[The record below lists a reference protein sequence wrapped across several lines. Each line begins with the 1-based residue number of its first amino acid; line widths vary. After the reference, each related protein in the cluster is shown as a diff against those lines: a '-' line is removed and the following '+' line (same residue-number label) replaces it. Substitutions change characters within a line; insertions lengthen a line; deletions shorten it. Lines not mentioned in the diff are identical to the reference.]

1 MPTIATPQR
10 EAIEAIVGAEPARF
24 DLRERRIY
32 SHDTGVLP
40 AAFRRLAGPSLAD
53 GVAQPETED
62 QLVRLVRYVAAH
74 NIPLVPRGKG
84 TSGYGGAVP
93 AKGGL
98 VLDLTRMKGI
108 VWADTDDQSVT
119 VRAGAVWQELEEALA
134 AYGLALRLYPTSAP
148 ASTVGGWLAEGGAGI
163 GSHAYGWFADNVL
176 AARIV
181 TARGEIREV
190 AGAELASI
198 ADAEGTTG
206 IITEVTLAVR
216 RAAEM
221 TQTAVAFANAQQMVE
236 ALRGVVKAR
245 LPIWSIAFVNPTLAR
260 LKNAG
265 PPSSRTHQ
273 GHAEPSGPRLPED
286 RYVVVFAYRVQDAQV
301 VVEGLRAVAAQTGA
315 ERLPAAIARREWDE
329 RFKPMRL
336 KRLGPSLVPAEVVVP
351 LDSLANLLEE
361 LDRTINAPLAL
372 EGISVRGKEV
382 VLLGFIP
389 HDERRAG
396 FTFGYGFALSVIRA
410 AERVGG
416 RAYGVGRYFS
426 SRAETV
432 LGSHHA
438 QQIKLARERND
449 PPGILN
455 PGKLVFGTGRIGGV
469 IGMAARM
476 EPLVRGFANWLGRPA
491 PPLERKAAARGF
503 PADVAS
509 YAYACAQCGYCV
521 DTCTLYQ
528 GRGWESSSP
537 RGKWSFLKDVLEGR
551 DHFDQRMTDTF
562 LLCTTCEK
570 CDIVCQ
576 LDLPIEPTWGLLRG
590 SLVKDRGFGTFPPFE
605 IMASALKGQQNIWG
619 GLQSQRDAWATDE
632 IRSSIKQQAKIGYF
646 AGCTASF
653 VEQDIAQSTARLL
666 EAAGVEFTTLG
677 KDEMCCGIPMLVA
690 GKWDLFEA
698 ALRHNT
704 EAMRAKGVEEVV
716 TSCPA
721 CWLVWNTYYP
731 QWAEKLGLA
740 YEFKAR
746 HYSEVL
752 SEKLQSGEV
761 AFTHAPES
769 LAGPIAARGAA
780 KVTFHDSCHIGRAGG
795 VYEPPRDL
803 IRAVP
808 QVQLVEMAHAKEDAL
823 CCGSVLTRIG
833 EPHPTS
839 ETLGG
844 KRIAEAE
851 ASGADALLA
860 LCPCCQFQLRVS
872 ASEKGS
878 ELPVIDLARLSAE
891 ALGVHDLPDPNPEVL
906 SQWAMFEQFIA
917 LMTPDGMLSV
927 MDALTPR
934 LLEAMPLRMGGMLR
948 AVGKAP
954 DSIREPMFRVMTPLM
969 PVLFP
974 VLLPGMLPSVMP
986 HMIDLVESRIPMPDY
1001 LREQLP
1007 ELFPEVVAN
1016 VMPRLLPDVA
1026 PRYVP
1031 VLFDYLRRPSGVS
1044 AKYIGPPV

>member
-1 MPTIATPQR
+1 MPSIAAPQR
-10 EAIEAIVGAEPARF
+10 EAIEAIVGAERARF

-40 AAFRRLAGPSLAD
+40 AAFRRLAGPALAD
-53 GVAQPETED
+53 GVVQPETED
-62 QLVRLVRYVAAH
+62 QLAQLVRYAAARR
-74 NIPLVPRGKG
+74 IPLVPRGKG

-93 AKGGL
+93 ARGGL

-108 VWADTDDQSVT
+108 VWADTDDQTVT
-119 VRAGAVWQELEEALA
+119 VRAGTVWQDLEEALA

-148 ASTVGGWLAEGGAGI
+148 ASTVGGWLAQGGAGI
-163 GSHAYGWFADNVL
+163 GSHTYGWFADNVL
-176 AARIV
+176 AARLV
-181 TARGEIREV
+181 TARGETRVV

-221 TQTAVAFANAQQMVE
+221 TQTAVAFANAHQLAE
-236 ALRGVVKAR
+236 ALRGIVQAR
-245 LPIWSIAFVNPTLAR
+245 LPIWSIAFVNPTMAR

-265 PPSSRTHQ
+265 PPKTHQ

-286 RYVVVFAYRVQDAQV
+286 RYVVLFAYRLEDAPIV
-301 VVEGLRAVAAQTGA
+301 VDGLRSVANATGG
-315 ERLPAAIARREWDE
+315 ERLPASIARHEWDE
-329 RFKPMRL
+329 RFRPMRL

-351 LDSLANLLEE
+351 LDNLANLLEE
-361 LDRTINAPLAL
+361 LERSIKAPLAL
-372 EGISVRGKEV
+372 EGISVRGNEV

-389 HDERRAG
+389 HDERKAG

-410 AERVGG
+410 AERHGG
-416 RAYGVGRYFS
+416 RAYSVGRYFS
-426 SRAETV
+426 SRAETI

-438 QQIKLARERND
+438 QQIRLARERND

-455 PGKLVFGTGRIGGV
+455 PGKLVFGTGLIGGV
-469 IGMAARM
+469 IGVAAAM
-476 EPLVRGFANWLGRPA
+476 EPLVRGFANSLGRPA
-491 PPLERKAAARGF
+491 PPLERKAAAQGF

-551 DHFDQRMTDTF
+551 DRFDQRMTDTF

-590 SLVKDRGFGTFPPFE
+590 NLVKDRGFGTFPPFE

-619 GLQSQRDAWATDE
+619 GLQAQRDAWATDE

-666 EAAGVEFTTLG
+666 DAAGVEFTTLG
-677 KDEMCCGIPMLVA
+677 TDEMCCGIPMLVA
-690 GKWDLFEA
+690 GKWDLFET

-704 EAMRAKGVEEVV
+704 EAMRARGVEEVV

-731 QWAEKLGLA
+731 QWAEKLGVPF
-740 YEFKAR
+740 EFKAR

-752 SEKLQSGEV
+752 AEKLQSGEV

-769 LAGPIAARGAA
+769 LAGPIAANGDA

-808 QVQLVEMAHAKEDAL
+808 HVQLVEMAHTREDAL

-878 ELPVIDLARLSAE
+878 ELPVIDLARVSAE
-891 ALGVHDLPDPNPEVL
+891 ALGIHDLPDPNPEVL

-948 AVGKAP
+948 GVGKAP
-954 DSIREPMFRVMTPLM
+954 NTIREPMFRVMAPLM

-1007 ELFPEVVAN
+1007 DLFPEVVAN

-1031 VLFDYLRRPSGVS
+1031 VLFDYLRRE
-1044 AKYIGPPV
+1044 